1 MRAEE
6 IKHSLLIEMEKAA
19 KAVLSSKSELVRI
32 SGIVENINSQRK
44 TMLEELNSDKE
55 KEVGIQQ
62 HDTYL

>member
-1 MRAEE
+1 
-6 IKHSLLIEMEKAA
+6 MEKAA